1 VQNTAPELVLGRR
14 DSAMLIPDRYF
25 QQPKSE
31 DEHPKLRFWKGLTD
45 SPQVQKVRFELRRER
60 NGLTFRPAKML
71 IHFLG
76 GDGSEVRCDIED
88 WDGELNRS
96 LIEMGIPAIS
106 VDNEKERFGLM
117 LRNLLE
123 KPEIRAGASLFNFLF
138 TDTLRDSGFL
148 TKKEVEEKFDK
159 TYLSRDYDPV
169 AKRDN
174 LEHLL
179 TICAY
184 DQEDTRAL
192 SEDFFNNRRAFFSE
206 TKKMIDWRLQR
217 CGFDLTEK
225 LGYNRE
231 DAENIL
237 ASAVAYYL
245 DERFSITNR
254 ELLGFR

>member
-1 VQNTAPELVLGRR
+1 
-14 DSAMLIPDRYF
+14 MLLLDRYF
-25 QQPKSE
+25 QQPESE
-31 DEHPKLRFWKGLTD
+31 DEHPKLRFWKGLTE
-45 SPQVQKVRFELRRER
+45 SPQVQKVRFELRRVR
-60 NGLTFRPAKML
+60 DGLTFRPAKML
-71 IHFLG
+71 IHFLS
-76 GDGSEVRCDIED
+76 GDGSEVRRDSED

-117 LRNLLE
+117 LRALLE
-123 KPEIRAGASLFNFLF
+123 KPEIRAGAPLFNILF
-138 TDTLRDSGFL
+138 TDTLRDGGFA
-148 TKKEVEEKFDK
+148 TKKEVEEKLDK
-159 TYLSRDYDPV
+159 IYDSRDYDPV
-169 AKRDN
+169 AKGNDIERI
-174 LEHLL
+174 L

-184 DQEDTRAL
+184 DQGDTRAR
-192 SEDFFNNRRAFFSE
+192 SEDFFNSRHAFFSE
-206 TKKMIDWRLQR
+206 TKKMIEWRLQR

-237 ASAVAYYL
+237 AGAVAYYL